1 MTADFSL
8 KKCKWEDSRDP
19 YLKCYKEIQV
29 RIPYLEKIPQKFEV
43 K

>member
-1 MTADFSL
+1 MDDSRFL
-8 KKCKWEDSRDP
+8 IEKMWEDSRDP
-19 YLKCYKEIQV
+19 SLKCYKEIQV